1 VQLSTHTPRCDQ
13 PSPFSSSLENSQRQR
28 KAVDDLVL
36 VHASKCGDT
45 AAFEELVRRY
55 RQKLLRVARGLT
67 HNHEDA
73 QDAVQEAFLKAYR
86 KLDQFQGNAKFS
98 SWLFRINVN
107 ESRMAMRN
115 RSDAC
120 MQPSEDLTAENF
132 PCLGEIPDRA
142 PNPEALCH
150 SSELRHILMKAS
162 LTLSPRLRTVF
173 VLRDVEG
180 LSIDQTATALHLNQ
194 SAVKTR
200 LRRAHVQLRGKLNR
214 AFGFPEKIG
223 MEFRTVPSE
232 QLGRKIPKELPS

>member
-1 VQLSTHTPRCDQ
+1 MQLSTHAPQCSQ
-13 PSPFSSSLENSQRQR
+13 PLSPPVGLGHSQRQR

-55 RQKLLRVARGLT
+55 RPKLLRVARGLT
-67 HNHEDA
+67 HNRHDA

-107 ESRMAMRN
+107 ESLMKMRN

-120 MQPSEDLTAENF
+120 MQPSEDLDAENF
-132 PCLGEIPDRA
+132 PRLGEIPDRA

-150 SSELRHILMKAS
+150 TSELRHILMKAS

-173 VLRDVEG
+173 ILRDFDG
-180 LSIDQTATALHLNQ
+180 LSIDQTATVLHLSQ
-194 SAVKTR
+194 TAVKTR
-200 LRRAHVQLRGKLNR
+200 LRRAHVQLRGKLSR
-214 AFGFPEKIG
+214 DFGFPETISV
-223 MEFRTVPSE
+223 EFRSAPSE
-232 QLGRKIPKELPS
+232 QLGRKKQKELPS